1 MEFWDDKTLYLIKEY
16 VNDTPNGAEIINK
29 LLKQNPKLVEYVST
43 TVDSCIGMH
52 QVYLVTFKNIKNK
65 FKVGYTKHK
74 NLFKRFGESRY
85 KGDKL
90 IVDSIIL
97 QQELPALGAVKF
109 EEFIQSK
116 LENDKLDEKI
126 GIPGKGEFYDMSKL
140 DSVLELWT
148 TNVHKF
154 KDMWG
159 IKSPN

>member
-1 MEFWDDKTLYLIKEY
+1 MEFWDNETEQLVKDYCL
-16 VNDTPNGAEIINK
+16 NGKSPENVID
-29 LLKQNPKLVEYVST
+29 LLKINPHIFKYIVT
-43 TVDSCIGMH
+43 TMDSCIGMH
-52 QVYLVTFKNIKNK
+52 YVYLVTFKNIKNK
-65 FKVGYTKHK
+65 FKLGYTKHK
-74 NLFKRFGESRY
+74 NLFKRFGETRY

-109 EEFIQSK
+109 EEFIKSK

-126 GIPGKGEFYDMSKL
+126 RIPGKGEFYDMSKL
-140 DSVLELWT
+140 DGVLELWT

-154 KDMWG
+154 TDMWG